1 LVKRRRRGGMKG
13 EIEERKKLIEQDKT
27 FRKKYPK
34 IYSYFAFYKNLFSL
48 LENQV
53 KNTVIREAELGYFP
67 LWTETSLHDGLA
79 VISVLKGYAK
89 ELEEHGYY
97 IDITGEK
104 VPIDEV
110 IFHEFLH
117 VLGLFNP
124 KMFEPSPLIID
135 DVPTRLTHENP
146 PKTISELRTRIEQIN
161 QWYYLNKIKK
171 NRKGIVLKFRRK

>member
-1 LVKRRRRGGMKG
+1 MK
-13 EIEERKKLIEQDKT
+13 EETEERKKLIEQDKV

-34 IYSYFAFYKNLFSL
+34 IYSYFAFYKNLFGL
-48 LENQV
+48 LESKV
-53 KNTVIREAELGYFP
+53 KENTVIREAELGYFP
-67 LWTETSLHDGLA
+67 IWTETSLHDGLA

-89 ELEEHGYY
+89 ELEEQGYY
-97 IDITGEK
+97 TDITGEK
-104 VPIDEV
+104 ASLDEL

-124 KMFEPSPLIID
+124 KMFDPSPLIID

-146 PKTISELRTRIEQIN
+146 PKTISELRTRIKEIN

-171 NRKGIVLKFRRK
+171 NRRGIVLKFRRK

>member
-1 LVKRRRRGGMKG
+1 MNG
-13 EIEERKKLIEQDKT
+13 EREKLIEQDKA
-27 FRKKYPK
+27 FKEKYPK
-34 IYSYFAFYKNLFSL
+34 IYSRFSFYKNLFGSL
-48 LENQV
+48 ES
-53 KNTVIREAELGYFP
+53 KIKDNTVIREAELGYYP

-79 VISVLKGYAK
+79 VISVLKDYAK

-124 KMFEPSPLIID
+124 KMFDPSPLIID